1 MMTALHVGPGL
12 GQLTAR
18 HADGQTSITT
28 AAAGD
33 PLKLLVTRPRGPA
46 AWVFATTYGG
56 GLLAGDRTRL
66 DLDLGADTRVFM
78 GSQASTKVYKSEDL
92 RQAEVTVTGRV
103 GPGALLAWLPD
114 PVVPFAA
121 SRLDQSLHLDLA
133 ADADAVVL
141 DALTAGRL
149 AREERWD
156 LTRARSRLAI
166 DRAGKPL
173 LRDALDLR
181 SSHLRERL
189 GTCGVLATLVLTG
202 PRLAPLAAAIATE
215 VQAAAAGPWD
225 GGLLIGVAPRGQ
237 DLLLRLAAPAW
248 PVAEVWLHRRLAPLA
263 SLLDGAPWL
272 RRP

>member
-1 MMTALHVGPGL
+1 MTPALAVGPGL

-18 HADGQTSITT
+18 QVDGCTAITT

-66 DLDLGADTRVFM
+66 ELDLGPATRVYV
-78 GSQASTKVYKSEDL
+78 GSQASTKVFKAVDD
-92 RQAEVTVTGRV
+92 RTAHVTVTGRV

-121 SRLDQSLHLDLA
+121 SRLDQTLRLDLA
-133 ADADAVVL
+133 PDADAVVL

-156 LTRARSRLAI
+156 LDRALSRLAI
-166 DRAGKPL
+166 DRAGRPL

-181 SSHLRERL
+181 YHRLRERL

-202 PRLAPLAAAIATE
+202 PRLGTLARTIAAE

-225 GGLLIGVAPRGQ
+225 GGLLVGAAPRGQ
-237 DLLLRLAAPAW
+237 DLFLRLAAPAW
-248 PVAEVWLHRRLAPLA
+248 PVAEAWLHHRLAPIA
-263 SLLDGAPWL
+263 DLLDGAPWL